1 MTNVKYTYESSNSNS
16 NNDNNLQHSIY
27 GNTLSQKLFVTF
39 IMSCLFYGA
48 FWVLIFILYFV
59 LKIFG
64 LV

>member
-1 MTNVKYTYESSNSNS
+1 MTNVKYTSNSND
-16 NNDNNLQHSIY
+16 NNDNLQHSIY

-39 IMSCLFYGA
+39 LMSCLFYGA

-59 LKIFG
+59 LKLFE

>member
-1 MTNVKYTYESSNSNS
+1 MTNVKYTYNSND
-16 NNDNNLQHSIY
+16 NNYNLQHSIY

-39 IMSCLFYGA
+39 LMSCLFYGA

-59 LKIFG
+59 LKLFE

>member
-1 MTNVKYTYESSNSNS
+1 MTNVKYTYESSNSND
-16 NNDNNLQHSIY
+16 NNDNLQHSIY

-39 IMSCLFYGA
+39 LMSCFFYGA

-59 LKIFG
+59 LKLFG